1 MATNKKIS
9 TNVDQ
14 QFPFFVRD
22 DGPNLVAFLK
32 AYYEWTEQANNAI
45 EVSKNLLNYQDI
57 DSTYEKY
64 LEYFHRE
71 IMDDIP
77 RDVLAN
83 RNKLAKHIKD
93 VYRSR
98 GSQLSYQL
106 LFRILYNEEIEF
118 YYPGEDLLRVS
129 DGRWVLETS
138 IRVGPPVSSTY
149 SADSFLNNKIIGLTS
164 QATARVDRA
173 DKSLSS
179 GTIVDEFYLLD
190 IQGTFQDNEEEALFD
205 DRAVKAT
212 VFATSG
218 PLQSVT
224 VQKGGAFHQTGDA
237 VNFISTS
244 GSGANGVVIETI
256 GTSAAQWS
264 IERKG
269 SGYTLGSDITID
281 HGSGAESSFTI
292 ATLSNTEVIAINS
305 DPILPMANVGL
316 GTGPRF
322 VSLGANTSAV
332 SANLATANV
341 SSTIISGSLFTNTTF
356 GSINSISQ
364 SNYGYGYD
372 PVLPTATVREPLIAD
387 TLTIDP
393 DGGFKGQNALIVSTH
408 APGAISS
415 VKVNNFGADYS
426 RFDSITI
433 NNLTRAGTQAAT
445 AAPNISGIINY
456 PGKYIDTKGW
466 LSWNNKLQDNFYY
479 QEFSYELKSDQTTN
493 AYRQLV
499 NDIVHPAGT
508 KMFGRLRIY
517 SELQT
522 TLPIV
527 DTGVESSTVSYNV
540 ETVITLNVPEV
551 VSESEPRYL
560 HQAANTST
568 EITYNTLVA
577 EPTVVT
583 AESVFNIM
591 KTARG
596 TISISSNNIIA
607 AYASQQI
614 STYATLPIG
623 DLGQPTTL
631 VGNNTFFTSDIPM
644 ANTRIMIVGAGP
656 FNIANGVYFIANT
669 SSNTN
674 SSITYRYAANTLT
687 NGTFFYNTLNE
698 NTYNINVVNS
708 GSSAYTLTG
717 VDRLAAVSG
726 NNKTVTMNVG
736 DTVNFAVNASG
747 HPFYIKTAA
756 GTGTG
761 NQVTTPTA
769 SNQGTQS
776 GTVSWKPNTAGT
788 YYYQCSNHSAMVGQI
803 IVRAAGTA

>member
-1 MATNKKIS
+1 MATNNKTS
-9 TNVDQ
+9 TIVDQ

-57 DSTYEKY
+57 DNTYEKY

-93 VYRSR
+93 LYRSR

-118 YYPGEDLLRVS
+118 YYPGEDMLRVS
-129 DGRWVLETS
+129 DGRWVLENS
-138 IRVGPPVSSTY
+138 IRLGPPESSSY
-149 SADSFLNNKIIGLTS
+149 SSDKFLNEKIIGLTS
-164 QATARVDRA
+164 QATARVD
-173 DKSLSS
+173 KSVKQLSS
-179 GTIVDEFYLLD
+179 GVVVDEFYLLD
-190 IQGTFQDNEEEALFD
+190 IDGTFEDNEEVALFD
-205 DRAVKAT
+205 DRTVKAT
-212 VFATSG
+212 VFATAG

-224 VQKGGAFHQTGDA
+224 IQKGGAFHQTGDS
-237 VNFISTS
+237 VNFVSTS
-244 GSGANGVVIETI
+244 GSGANGVVLETT

-269 SGYTLGSDITID
+269 SGYTLGSDITIS
-281 HGSGAESSFTI
+281 HGSGLESSFTI
-292 ATLSNTEVIAINS
+292 ATLSNTEVISVNS
-305 DPILPMANVGL
+305 DTILPMANVVL
-316 GTGPRF
+316 GTAPRF
-322 VSLGANTSAV
+322 VSLGANTTAV

-341 SSTIISGSLFTNTTF
+341 SSTLISGLQFSNTTF

-364 SNYGYGYD
+364 TNYGYGYD
-372 PVLPTATVREPLIAD
+372 PILPTATVREPLIAD

-393 DGGFKGQNALIVSTH
+393 DGGFKGLNAKIVATH

-415 VKVNNFGADYS
+415 VKVNNFGANYS
-426 RFDSITI
+426 RFDPITI
-433 NNLTRAGTQAAT
+433 GNLTRAGTQGAT
-445 AAPNISGIINY
+445 GAPNISGIVSY
-456 PGKYIDTKGW
+456 PGKYIDTKGF

-479 QEFSYELKSDQTTN
+479 QEFSYEIKSDQVVDS
-493 AYRQLV
+493 YRQLV

-508 KMFGRLRIY
+508 KLFGRLRIY
-517 SELQT
+517 ADAQT
-522 TLPIV
+522 TVATV
-527 DTGVESSTVSYNV
+527 DQSSIKYQVEMG
-540 ETVITLNVPEV
+540 ITMNIPTV
-551 VSESEPRYL
+551 VSASEQEYL
-560 HQAANTST
+560 DTSANTDIAVTYST
-568 EITYNTLVA
+568 MVA

-583 AESVFNIM
+583 TESVIHTM

-596 TISISSNNIIA
+596 TISISSNNIIG
-607 AYASQQI
+607 AYATEQI

-623 DLGQPTTL
+623 NLGTPTTV

-644 ANTRIMIVGAGP
+644 ANTRIMIVGGAP

-674 SSITYRYAANTLT
+674 SQLSYRYVANTLT
-687 NGTFFYNTLNE
+687 NGTFFFNSSTE
-698 NTYNINVVNS
+698 NSYTISVVNS
-708 GSSAYTLTG
+708 GSGGYSLTG
-717 VDRLAAVSG
+717 VDRITAVA
-726 NNKTVTMNVG
+726 NNTGGSTNSPVDINVF

-747 HPFYIKTAA
+747 HPFYIKTAP
-756 GTGTG
+756 GTGSG
-761 NQVTTPTA
+761 NQVTTPAAT
-769 SNQGTQS
+769 NQGAQV
-776 GTVSWKPNTAGT
+776 GTVSWRPNTAGT
-788 YYYQCSNHSAMVGQI
+788 YYYQCGNHGAMVGQI
-803 IVRAAGTA
+803 IVRPQGT